1 MSMAENTI
9 YITEAEIGTL
19 IGQKTSP
26 DAIIFL
32 SGPTS
37 LKTPLSVLKA
47 NDVITVNGSARYLLD
62 NGVAPFIYVLTDSRF
77 LIQRRDDFYEFSK
90 SSRFTIVNRDVYE
103 DASEEDKR
111 YLEQHCF
118 IIRPLYKREKGGV
131 FKKLSL
137 HWQASRN
144 PHIHVRVPLSKR
156 KRLVGFSTRIS
167 DGYCSC
173 HTIAFTA
180 LQIAYSL
187 HYERIVFSGLDL
199 TGACTRFY
207 DESNNPMPSEL
218 SKDLGK
224 ILPFFAFAQE
234 VVGDLNVYNLSEDT
248 AVDYRIIPHITPDV
262 LSGYIPA

>member
-1 MSMAENTI
+1 MAENTL
-9 YITEAEIGTL
+9 YITDADIATL
-19 IGQKTSP
+19 VNGKTSR
-26 DAIIFL
+26 DTIIFL

-37 LKTPLSVLKA
+37 LNTPLSVLKT

-62 NGVAPFIYVLTDSRF
+62 NGVSPFIYVLTDSRF
-77 LIQRRDDFYEFSK
+77 LEQRRDDFYAFSQR
-90 SSRFTIVNRDVYE
+90 SRFTIVNRDVYE

-111 YLEQHCF
+111 YLEQHCH
-118 IIRPLYKREKGGV
+118 IIRPLYKREKGGF

-137 HWQASRN
+137 NWIAQRN

-167 DGYCSC
+167 EGYCSC

-187 HYERIVFSGLDL
+187 NFERIVFSGLDL
-199 TGACTRFY
+199 TGSCTRFY
-207 DESNNPMPSEL
+207 DEKNNPMPSEL

-224 ILPFFAFAQE
+224 ILPFFAFARE
-234 VVGDLNVYNLSEDT
+234 VVKDMNVFNLSDDT
-248 AVDYRIIPHITPDV
+248 AVDYRIIPHITPDQ
-262 LSGYIPA
+262 LPGFASS